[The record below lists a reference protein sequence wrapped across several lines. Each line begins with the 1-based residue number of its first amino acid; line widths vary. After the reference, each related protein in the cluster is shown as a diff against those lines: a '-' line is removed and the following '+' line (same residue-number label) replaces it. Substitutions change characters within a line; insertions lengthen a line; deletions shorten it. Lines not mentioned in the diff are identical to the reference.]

1 MSQKAYELI
10 IQILKLEQLKRLC
23 SEIPPTTPWLLILE
37 IYIRSQV
44 KRKQSQ
50 SYKFKKNSEVVYK
63 MYKYEMDPTRT
74 VGATEQTQ
82 DAGRMDGQ
90 TSLENLISAA
100 MKQAAPHTCFF
111 FLVFFI

>member
-1 MSQKAYELI
+1 
-10 IQILKLEQLKRLC
+10 
-23 SEIPPTTPWLLILE
+23 
-37 IYIRSQV
+37 
-44 KRKQSQ
+44 
-50 SYKFKKNSEVVYK
+50 

-74 VGATEQTQ
+74 VGATEQKQ
-82 DAGRMDGQ
+82 DAGRMDGG